1 MNLLIKR
8 GSDVNHLTSD
18 ERSPLYMAADT
29 GNAKAGEV
37 LIQNGADINRQ
48 ANKQSHLSRTP
59 LFCAAFNGKLTKAH
73 EF

>member
-1 MNLLIKR
+1 
-8 GSDVNHLTSD
+8 
-18 ERSPLYMAADT
+18 MAADT